1 MPRASQRA
9 ITSAM
14 TAAIAPASRNCHQKL
29 CRNPNVAATRAKNP
43 RPGAGCTA

>member
-14 TAAIAPASRNCHQKL
+14 PAASAPATRNCHQKSA
-29 CRNPNVAATRAKNP
+29 RKVNVAATRAKNP